1 MVASGGRLRS
11 RSLTAVRRSYLGRA
25 DQIAL
30 RLWEKAGI
38 GTVFCLKKLVTL
50 SQLCRRLQDGSI
62 IICVLD
68 TTRLIEVWID
78 ETGRGA
84 WFPGEGVDS
93 VDLKQK
99 PQLSPLS
106 WRELRF
112 CSSVSSSQL
121 FAPQKRCYPL
131 LRAQSS
137 HWSQGKGRGDALGQ
151 RSRASC

>member
-106 WRELRF
+106 WRAAVLLFGIQQSAFRAAKALLPSATSPEL
-112 CSSVSSSQL
+112 
-121 FAPQKRCYPL
+121 PL
-131 LRAQSS
+131 ES
-137 HWSQGKGRGDALGQ
+137 GQ
-151 RSRASC
+151 RAGRRFRAEKQG